1 VEDPSVKML
10 HRQAEELSAKRT
22 EGAFVLSLENRAL
35 THYLEASAGQLRLAS
50 KANISQRP

>member
-10 HRQAEELSAKRT
+10 HRQAGELSAKRT